1 MGDATVNSA
10 QRAHALIRAGILSGE
25 FPAGAMLSEST
36 LAASMSMSRTPVRAA
51 LGRLQDEGLVR
62 IYPKR
67 GALVRELTVEE
78 IRESDQVRHAFECA
92 GVQLGDSGARQHL
105 TVRLQDNLDGQE
117 QALYRRD
124 YPAFAALAMQFHR
137 AFAELANNSTMLAFY
152 DRLQDRQHLS
162 IVRNSTVR
170 GQPDLVLAE
179 HRSLLTDAAAGDWMT
194 FSTRLRQ
201 HQSHGND
208 FE

>member
-1 MGDATVNSA
+1 MSDATVNSA
-10 QRAHALIRAGILSGE
+10 QRAHDLIRAGILSGE
-25 FPAGAMLSEST
+25 FPAGAMLSESA

-51 LGRLQDEGLVR
+51 LTRLQDEGLVR

-67 GALVRELTVEE
+67 GALVRELTVDE

-92 GVQLGDSGARQHL
+92 GVQLGDPEARRQL
-105 TVRLQDNLDGQE
+105 SARLQENLDGQD
-117 QALYRRD
+117 QALRRRD
-124 YPAFAALAMQFHR
+124 YPGFAALAMQFHR
-137 AFAELANNSTMLAFY
+137 AFVELANNSTMLAFY

-179 HRSLLTDAAAGDWMT
+179 HRSLLTDVEAGDWMT
-194 FSTRLRQ
+194 FSSRLRE

-208 FE
+208 FG

>member
-1 MGDATVNSA
+1 MRDVTVNSA

-25 FPAGAMLSEST
+25 FAAGAMLSEST

-67 GALVRELTVEE
+67 GALVRELTVDE

-92 GVQLGDSGARQHL
+92 GVQLGNPEARHQL
-105 TVRLQDNLDGQE
+105 AALLRGNLDGQE

-124 YPAFAALAMQFHR
+124 YPGFAALAMQFHR
-137 AFAELANNSTMLAFY
+137 AFVELANNATMLAFY

-179 HRSLLTDAAAGDWMT
+179 HRSLLKDAEAGDWMA
-194 FSTRLRQ
+194 FATRLRQ

>member
-1 MGDATVNSA
+1 MSDVMVNSA

-25 FPAGAMLSEST
+25 FPAGAMLSEAT

-67 GALVRELTVEE
+67 GALVRELTVDE

-92 GVQLGDSGARQHL
+92 GVQLGDPEARQL
-105 TVRLQDNLDGQE
+105 LSARLQENLDGQE
-117 QALYRRD
+117 QALHRRD
-124 YPAFAALAMQFHR
+124 YPGFAVLARQFHR
-137 AFAELANNSTMLAFY
+137 AFVELAGNATMLAFY

-162 IVRNSTVR
+162 IARNSTVR

-179 HRSLLTDAAAGDWMT
+179 HRSLLKDAEAGDWMA
-194 FSTRLRQ
+194 FATRLRE

>member
-10 QRAHALIRAGILSGE
+10 HRAHALIRAGILSGE
-25 FPAGAMLSEST
+25 FPAGVMLSEST

-67 GALVRELTVEE
+67 GALVRELTVDE

-92 GVQLGDSGARQHL
+92 GVQLGNPEARQQL
-105 TVRLQDNLDGQE
+105 SARLQENLDGQE
-117 QALYRRD
+117 QALHRRD
-124 YPAFAALAMQFHR
+124 YPGFAALAMQFHR
-137 AFAELANNSTMLAFY
+137 AFVELADNATMLALY
-152 DRLQDRQHLS
+152 DRLQDRQHLA

-179 HRSLLTDAAAGDWMT
+179 HRSLLKDAEAGDWMA
-194 FSTRLRQ
+194 FSTRLRE
-201 HQSHGND
+201 HQSNGND

>member
-25 FPAGAMLSEST
+25 FPAGDMLSEST

-67 GALVRELTVEE
+67 GALVRELTVDE
-78 IRESDQVRHAFECA
+78 IRQSDQVRHAFECA
-92 GVQLGDSGARQHL
+92 GVQLGSLDARQL
-105 TVRLQDNLDGQE
+105 LSARLQENLDGQE
-117 QALYRRD
+117 QALHRRD
-124 YPAFAALAMQFHR
+124 YPGFAALAMQFHR
-137 AFAELANNSTMLAFY
+137 AFVELADNATMLAFY

-179 HRSLLTDAAAGDWMT
+179 HRSLLKDAEAGDWT
-194 FSTRLRQ
+194 AFSTRLRE